1 VQARH
6 ITPYGLA
13 ECTWKIEDGKIDLNV
28 IIPPN
33 TTALVILP
41 GSEKQEVGSGKWHWS
56 IPYQDPDARGP
67 FTVDDLA
74 GDIMSDAVAR
84 DTIMDVLVSAGAPEF
99 LRNIIFDERNLTLR
113 QSLRMLPNYDS
124 AVKTM
129 NDALQ
134 SIK

>member
-1 VQARH
+1 
-6 ITPYGLA
+6 
-13 ECTWKIEDGKIDLNV
+13 
-28 IIPPN
+28 
-33 TTALVILP
+33 
-41 GSEKQEVGSGKWHWS
+41 
-56 IPYQDPDARGP
+56 
-67 FTVDDLA
+67 VDDLA

-113 QSLRMLPNYDS
+113 QSLRMLPNYDG